1 MSMLIKGARVVS
13 ENYDINDNDFYQD
26 IRFLDG
32 TVYNGQ
38 VDLLVG
44 GSPCQSFSIIGVY
57 QLLNF

>member
-1 MSMLIKGARVVS
+1 MYQTYK
-13 ENYDINDNDFYQD
+13 ENYEIDDKNFYQD

-44 GSPCQSFSIIGVY
+44 GSPCQSFSV
-57 QLLNF
+57 